1 MPNILHPANIR
12 KTLRYLA
19 KNGLLQ
25 TYYAARERGEEARCD
40 KYDYLPPS
48 AQTLAIQRE
57 HSTEMALT
65 FSIVVPVCD
74 PWPGHFQAMLAS
86 VLAQSYPHFELILA
100 DAGEN
105 VEIATLVAACPAT
118 DARIKY
124 LRLPENKGISANTNA
139 ALVHASGDYVGLLD
153 HDDLL
158 TPDAL
163 YEMASAIQ
171 EADSQNKHPLLLYS
185 DEDKCSQDDGGS
197 YHYHDHHQKPELNL
211 DLIMS
216 NNYICHFLV
225 MRRDL
230 ICDLQLRSAYDGAQD
245 YDLVLRAMDYLLGP
259 ADEPGQEMPMH
270 RTREAVIHVSRVLY
284 HWRSH
289 PGSTAENSRSKAYA
303 YEAGRRVVADFIR
316 QRGICGTVS
325 HGRHLGFY
333 RVDYE
338 PDILSQR
345 PEVGV
350 VGGRL
355 MDKRNKITGGI
366 YATDGTSLYHGLH
379 KYYSGYMHRATLQQE
394 AAAVDIRCMRI
405 SPRLYDIFEAVCG
418 LPYQPQP
425 ENGRFDWHH
434 AMKAETDFKQLSLA
448 FCEKARAAGFLI
460 VWDPWMQDE
469 I

>member
-12 KTLRYLA
+12 KTLSYLA
-19 KNGLLQ
+19 KNGLRQ
-25 TYYAARERGEEARCD
+25 TYYAARERGEATRRD

-48 AQTLAIQRE
+48 AQTLTIQRE
-57 HSTEMALT
+57 QSAAMSLT
-65 FSIVVPVCD
+65 FSIVVPVYD
-74 PWPGHFQAMLAS
+74 PRPGHFQAMLES

-105 VEIATLVAACPAT
+105 AEIAALAAAFKTT

-139 ALVHASGDYVGLLD
+139 ALAYASGDYVGLLD

-158 TPDAL
+158 APDAL
-163 YEMASAIQ
+163 HEMAAAIQ
-171 EADSQNKHPLLLYS
+171 EADSQNKHPLFLYS
-185 DEDKCSQDDGGS
+185 DEDKCSQDDAGRYS
-197 YHYHDHHQKPELNL
+197 CHDYHQKPELNL
-211 DLIMS
+211 DLLLS

-225 MRRDL
+225 MRRELIHDL
-230 ICDLQLRSAYDGAQD
+230 GLRSAYDGAQD
-245 YDLVLRAMDYLLGP
+245 YDLVLRAMDRLLGP
-259 ADEPGQEMPMH
+259 VDGPGQGAPLQ
-270 RTREAVIHVSRVLY
+270 RARAAVIHVPRVLY

-289 PGSTAENSRSKAYA
+289 PDSTAENTRSKAYA
-303 YEAGRRVVADFIR
+303 YEAGRRAVADFIHR
-316 QRGICGTVS
+316 RGICGTVS

-355 MDKRNKITGGI
+355 MDKKNKITGGI
-366 YATDGTSLYHGLH
+366 YAADGTALYHGLH
-379 KYYSGYMHRATLQQE
+379 KRYSGYMHRAQLQQE

-405 SPRLYDIFEAVCG
+405 SPLLYDIFEAVCG
-418 LPYQPQP
+418 QPYLPQP
-425 ENGRFDWHH
+425 NSGHFDWCH
-434 AMKAETDFKQLSLA
+434 AMEADTDFKQLSLT
-448 FCEKARAAGFLI
+448 FCEKVRAAGFLV
-460 VWDPWMQDE
+460 VWDPRMQE
-469 I
+469 RI